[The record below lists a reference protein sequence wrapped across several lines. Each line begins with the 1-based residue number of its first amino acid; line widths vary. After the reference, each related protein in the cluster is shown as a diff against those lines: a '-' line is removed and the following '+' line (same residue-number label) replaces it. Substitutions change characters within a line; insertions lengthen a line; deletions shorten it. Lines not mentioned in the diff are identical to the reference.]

1 MKNKLIS
8 ISMFAVG
15 ASIGSFTT
23 WKLTKDYYA
32 HLSKEEIE
40 SVKEAF
46 NAQDKIEHEEEPV
59 IDDIQE
65 EVTEVKPKDTLNKEL
80 FKEYSKHTTNYGS
93 YFKDINTDEMG
104 EEVMDEQRVIRPEEF
119 GELEDYDT
127 TEFTYFADG
136 NLVDDNGD
144 IVDDVEGT
152 VGYDALTKFGLYEP
166 DSVYIRN
173 DRLQCDYLVLMDQR
187 NYSDVIGE

>member
-40 SVKEAF
+40 SV
-46 NAQDKIEHEEEPV
+46 
-59 IDDIQE
+59 
-65 EVTEVKPKDTLNKEL
+65 TEVKPKDTLNKEL

-93 YFKDINTDEMG
+93 YSKDINTDEMG